1 MTDKTYIFRNHAVEY
16 FLQDKTCVL
25 SGYGEISTEAIHDSG
40 RILFLYF
47 IPYRMDESGILTE
60 IKDYYKRLRRV
71 VDASKHKNVY
81 VLALVNY
88 FYESITFNSDAIE
101 QAIHEFNTGV
111 LALGNTVHLIRTDD
125 FITSVGRKDF
135 FDEKYY
141 YTYDAIVN
149 PRHAKKFGDWL
160 EEEIRLRERT
170 KKKCLILDLDNTLW
184 GGILSEDGINKLD
197 IGEGYPGSAFRDF
210 QQLILELKQR
220 GVILCL
226 ASKNDE
232 VDVREFFQRRDM
244 PLKFED
250 FTITAISWEE
260 KEETIHRIVQR
271 LGIGMDSVVFIDDSA
286 VERERVSRA
295 LPGVTVPGFPEQPY
309 ALCSFYS
316 NIFRTYFGAAQ
327 LTDEDKCKTAQYEN
341 KISADSLQEQSINEE
356 DFIESLKMKLT
367 YCPANDEN
375 IERISQLINKANQF
389 NLTTQR
395 HTLAELK
402 QLSEYSLVRGLSVE
416 DKFGKLGIVAS
427 SVVVINGKEATIEE
441 FLLSCRIFGRQIE
454 TEYLKCILNELFG
467 QGVRIVHARYIKTQ
481 KNNRV
486 ETFYKDFGFEL
497 LKYDAKT
504 ETTYYAIT
512 MRDILEM
519 NPGYIWT

>member
-1 MTDKTYIFRNHAVEY
+1 MTDKTYIFRNHTVEY
-16 FLQDKTCVL
+16 FFQDKTCQF
-25 SGYGEISTEAIHDSG
+25 SGYGEISTEAIQDSS
-40 RILFLYF
+40 RVLFLYF
-47 IPYRMDESGILTE
+47 VPYRMDESGILAE
-60 IKDYYKRLRRV
+60 IKDYNKRLRRI

-81 VLALVNY
+81 VLGLVNY
-88 FYESITFNSDAIE
+88 FYESITFNSNAIE
-101 QAIHEFNTGV
+101 QAIHEFNTSV
-111 LALGNTVHLIRTDD
+111 LALGDTVHLIRTDD
-125 FITSVGRKDF
+125 FLTRVGRKDF

-149 PRHAKKFGDWL
+149 PRYAKEFGDWL
-160 EEEIRLRERT
+160 EEEIHLRERT
-170 KKKCLILDLDNTLW
+170 KKKCIILDLDNTLW

-197 IGEGYPGSAFRDF
+197 IGDGYPGSSFRDF

-220 GVILCL
+220 GIILCL

-232 VDVREFFQRRDM
+232 AEVRKCFQCRDM

-250 FTITAISWEE
+250 FTITAISWDE
-260 KEETIHRIVQR
+260 KDQTIHRIVQR
-271 LGIGMDSVVFIDDSA
+271 LGIDMDSVVFIDDSA
-286 VERERVSRA
+286 AERERVSRT
-295 LPGVTVPGFPEQPY
+295 LTGITVPGFPEQPY

-316 NIFRTYFGAAQ
+316 KIFRTYFGAAQ
-327 LTDEDKCKTAQYEN
+327 LTDDDKRKTAQYKN
-341 KISADSLQEQSINEE
+341 KIFADSLKEQSINEE
-356 DFIESLKMKLT
+356 DFIESLMMRLT
-367 YCPANDEN
+367 YCSANDEN

-402 QLSEYSLVRGLSVE
+402 QLSEHSLVRGLSVE

-427 SVVVINGKEATIEE
+427 SVVIINGKEAIIEE
-441 FLLSCRIFGRQIE
+441 FLLSCRVFGRQIE

-481 KNNRV
+481 KNERV
-486 ETFYKDFGFEL
+486 ATFYENFGFEV

-504 ETTYYAIT
+504 KTTHYAIK

-519 NPGYIWT
+519 NPRYIWT